1 MGNFQFHRPSK
12 TQGVSL
18 SYSNKTLRRWEPDR
32 ISLPASLLGVKLTP
46 TALRLW
52 LALAAFANRDNCCW
66 PSSRRLLEL
75 LPEGTNSGTL
85 RRARAEL
92 EEQGLLVVHARY
104 DGGRQT
110 SNMYELHYP
119 ESREEARGEARD
131 NARDEARDNALPLN
145 LKQMNLEQNELK
157 ELFENFWISY
167 GKKVG
172 KKAARIQWTKQ
183 VTDVTTANLAIM
195 AATKQAATTQTKY
208 RKDPER
214 WLRDHRWEDD
224 PVTTGGQ
231 QSTIARLQ
239 GLVDREGL
247 ANG

>member
-1 MGNFQFHRPSK
+1 
-12 TQGVSL
+12 
-18 SYSNKTLRRWEPDR
+18 
-32 ISLPASLLGVKLTP
+32 
-46 TALRLW
+46 
-52 LALAAFANRDNCCW
+52 
-66 PSSRRLLEL
+66 
-75 LPEGTNSGTL
+75 
-85 RRARAEL
+85 
-92 EEQGLLVVHARY
+92 
-104 DGGRQT
+104 
-110 SNMYELHYP
+110 MYELHYP

-131 NARDEARDNALPLN
+131 NARDEARDNALPLT
-145 LKQMNLEQNELK
+145 LKQMHLEQNELK

>member
-1 MGNFQFHRPSK
+1 M
-12 TQGVSL
+12 
-18 SYSNKTLRRWEPDR
+18 SYSNNKLRRWEPDR
-32 ISLPASLLGVKLTP
+32 ISLPAALLRVKLTH

-66 PSSRRLLEL
+66 PSNRRLLEL

-119 ESREEARGEARD
+119 EARGEARGEARD
-131 NARDEARDNALPLN
+131 NARVEAREDALPMN

-157 ELFENFWISY
+157 ELFENFWIAY

-172 KKAARIQWTKQ
+172 KKAARIQWGKQ
-183 VTDVTTANLAIM
+183 VPDEMTANMVIM
-195 AATKQAATTQTKY
+195 AASRQAATTETKF

-224 PVTTGGQ
+224 PITTGGQ
-231 QSTIARLQ
+231 HSTIARLQ

>member
-1 MGNFQFHRPSK
+1 LP
-12 TQGVSL
+12 
-18 SYSNKTLRRWEPDR
+18 YSNNKLRRWEPDR

-92 EEQGLLVVHARY
+92 EEQGLLVVQARY

-119 ESREEARGEARD
+119 EPRDEARGEARD
-131 NARDEARDNALPLN
+131 NARDEAREDALPMN
-145 LKQMNLEQNELK
+145 LELMNLEQNELK
-157 ELFENFWISY
+157 ELFEKFWIAY

-172 KKAARIQWTKQ
+172 KKAARIQWNRQ
-183 VTDVTTANLAIM
+183 VPDVATANLAISS
-195 AATKQAATTQTKY
+195 ASRQAALTQTKF

>member
-1 MGNFQFHRPSK
+1 M
-12 TQGVSL
+12 
-18 SYSNKTLRRWEPDR
+18 
-32 ISLPASLLGVKLTP
+32 PAALLGVKLTP

-75 LPEGTNSGTL
+75 LPEGTNAGTV

-92 EEQGLLVVHARY
+92 EEQGLLVVKPRY

-119 ESREEARGEARD
+119 EEREEARGEARD
-131 NARDEARDNALPLN
+131 NARDGSRENAPPMN
-145 LKQMNLEQNELK
+145 LVKMNLEQNELK
-157 ELFENFWISY
+157 GLFENFWHSY

-172 KKAARIQWTKQ
+172 KKKAREQWEKQ
-183 VTDVTTANLAIM
+183 VPDEATANMAIL
-195 AATKQAATTQTKY
+195 AATRQASGTEAKF

-224 PVTTGGQ
+224 VITAGGQ
-231 QSTIARLQ
+231 RSTIARLQ
-239 GLVDREGL
+239 ERVDREGL
-247 ANG
+247 AHG